1 MADNQA
7 KSRYYVK
14 DYREYAWSNG
24 IDKNIDGEIVVASW
38 DRADKPSLSYGA
50 ADTVTVESIAC
61 TGPGDSDVDGSVVL
75 NEEEWGRVLE
85 CGEGPKMDA
94 QAEAEA
100 SQPAIILTDSST
112 GKVHIIVEEV
122 GTHPSFLYSVWA
134 AANASSVDL
143 AYTFHISSTVR
154 LAEAVVTGIVHGE
167 TDGGGCFG
175 LLRAF
180 SRGEDTEDT
189 SINYPSEVFQR
200 AKPFGENPKM
210 SKVDS
215 LQDVETLEAGVLM
228 NTNALVAF
236 VCLLLLSVAGIGWSM
251 CLKSRVEMDVYDR
264 CGGYRAPNRDG
275 DGVAVALGGIIM
287 LLETQSRL

>member
-1 MADNQA
+1 MLSPEEIDPGFDGNWLDLDNMAHNQA

-14 DYREYAWSNG
+14 DYREYAWSKK
-24 IDKNIDGEIVVASW
+24 IDKYIDGEIVVASW
-38 DRADKPSLSYGA
+38 DPDDKPGLSYGDG
-50 ADTVTVESIAC
+50 DTVTVEGIAC
-61 TGPGDSDVDGSVVL
+61 TGPGDSDEDGSVMFGSG
-75 NEEEWGRVLE
+75 EWGRVLE
-85 CGEGPKMDA
+85 CGEGPKVDA
-94 QAEAEA
+94 QTEP
-100 SQPAIILTDSST
+100 SQPAIILTDSAT
-112 GKVHIIVEEV
+112 RQVHVVVEEV
-122 GTHPSFLYSVWA
+122 GTHPSFLYSVWT

-167 TDGGGCFG
+167 TTGGSCFG

-180 SRGEDTEDT
+180 SKGDDTEDT
-189 SINYPSEVFQR
+189 SANYPPELFQR

-236 VCLLLLSVAGIGWSM
+236 VCLLLLSLVGIGWTM
-251 CLKSRVEMDVYDR
+251 CLKSSVEMDVYDR
-264 CGGYRAPNRDG
+264 CVDH
-275 DGVAVALGGIIM
+275 GV
-287 LLETQSRL
+287 